1 MDNSYVEAFFNTV
14 VPSLLLSS
22 KACTKAQQKIEKVL
36 HAKSVNPSK
45 NPPPA
50 LSYGEAPS
58 SYGEAPSSYGDMPS
72 SYGGVAPSY
81 GNGNPSSSAGNGDA
95 PSSSG
100 AAASSSG
107 AAGPPSSSGDAQA
120 GTAQKSQR
128 VAGSTV

>member
-22 KACTKAQQKIEKVL
+22 KACTRAQQKIEKVL

-58 SYGEAPSSYGDMPS
+58 SYGDMPSSYGGVSS

-81 GNGNPSSSAGNGDA
+81 GNGNPSSSAGNGDV

-100 AAASSSG
+100 AAC
-107 AAGPPSSSGDAQA
+107 PPSSSGDAQS

>member
-14 VPSLLLSS
+14 VPSLLLFS
-22 KACTKAQQKIEKVL
+22 KACTRAQQKIEKVL

-50 LSYGEAPS
+50 LSYGEV
-58 SYGEAPSSYGDMPS
+58 PSSYGDMPSSYGGVPS

-81 GNGNPSSSAGNGDA
+81 GNGNGNA

-100 AAASSSG
+100 AAASSG
-107 AAGPPSSSGDAQA
+107 G
-120 GTAQKSQR
+120 
-128 VAGSTV
+128 

>member
-22 KACTKAQQKIEKVL
+22 KACTRAQQKIEKVL

-50 LSYGEAPS
+50 LSYGEVPS
-58 SYGEAPSSYGDMPS
+58 SYGGVAP

-81 GNGNPSSSAGNGDA
+81 GNGNPSPSAGNGNA

-100 AAASSSG
+100 AAASSGG

>member
-22 KACTKAQQKIEKVL
+22 KACTRAQQKIEKVL

-50 LSYGEAPS
+50 LSYGEV
-58 SYGEAPSSYGDMPS
+58 PSSYGDMPS

-81 GNGNPSSSAGNGDA
+81 GNGNPSSAARNGNA

-100 AAASSSG
+100 AAASSGG
-107 AAGPPSSSGDAQA
+107 AAGPPLSSGDAQA

>member
-14 VPSLLLSS
+14 VPSLLLFS
-22 KACTKAQQKIEKVL
+22 KACTRAQQKIEKVL

-50 LSYGEAPS
+50 LSYGEVPS
-58 SYGEAPSSYGDMPS
+58 SYGGVPSSC
-72 SYGGVAPSY
+72 GGVAPSY
-81 GNGNPSSSAGNGDA
+81 GNGNPSSSAGNGNA

-100 AAASSSG
+100 
-107 AAGPPSSSGDAQA
+107 GPPSSSGDAQS

-128 VAGSTV
+128 VTGSTV

>member
-22 KACTKAQQKIEKVL
+22 KACTRAQQKIEKVL

-50 LSYGEAPS
+50 L

-81 GNGNPSSSAGNGDA
+81 GNGNPSSSAGNGNV

-100 AAASSSG
+100 AAASSGG

>member
-22 KACTKAQQKIEKVL
+22 KACTRAQQKIEKVL

-50 LSYGEAPS
+50 LSYGEV
-58 SYGEAPSSYGDMPS
+58 PSSYGDMPS

-81 GNGNPSSSAGNGDA
+81 GNGNPSSSAGNGNA

-100 AAASSSG
+100 AASSSGG
-107 AAGPPSSSGDAQA
+107 AAGPPSSSGDAQS

>member
-22 KACTKAQQKIEKVL
+22 KACTRAQQKIEKAL

-50 LSYGEAPS
+50 LSYGEV
-58 SYGEAPSSYGDMPS
+58 PS

-81 GNGNPSSSAGNGDA
+81 GNGNPSSSAGNGNA

-100 AAASSSG
+100 G

>member
-1 MDNSYVEAFFNTV
+1 MDNSYVEAFFITV

-22 KACTKAQQKIEKVL
+22 KACTRAQQKIEKVL

-58 SYGEAPSSYGDMPS
+58 SYGGVPS

-81 GNGNPSSSAGNGDA
+81 GNGNPSSSAGNGDL

-100 AAASSSG
+100 G